1 MSRMIQEFLEKT
13 TNKVIPKKQS
23 KQKAGLSNKADRTI
37 KYCEN
42 CSYCWEPE
50 YNATRQKSKCMILYY
65 KDFPNYKK
73 PREECP
79 KCVNL
84 RKRNMKIS

>member
-42 CSYCWEPE
+42 CSYCW
-50 YNATRQKSKCMILYY
+50 
-65 KDFPNYKK
+65 
-73 PREECP
+73 
-79 KCVNL
+79 
-84 RKRNMKIS
+84 